1 MEFCEG
7 ATFGE
12 DGSPL
17 VVALLKR
24 VRHLGGGSSAEE
36 TREER
41 DSRHRLEH
49 YPLSKRLQKS
59 VRRVWKMMS
68 SVTAEVVEAA
78 DDGRDTHRGL

>member
-1 MEFCEG
+1 MSRPRGGGVEFCEG

-24 VRHLGGGSSAEE
+24 VRHLGGGSGAEE

-41 DSRHRLEH
+41 DSRH
-49 YPLSKRLQKS
+49 
-59 VRRVWKMMS
+59 
-68 SVTAEVVEAA
+68 
-78 DDGRDTHRGL
+78 